1 MRNRKKILLLFI
13 NENVTKIE
21 VLHVGKEMCP
31 CDPDVV
37 AVQRYKATIIV
48 IQVPQTWSLEH
59 IKRAAKQGLGER
71 SKDKAATV

>member
-1 MRNRKKILLLFI
+1 
-13 NENVTKIE
+13 
-21 VLHVGKEMCP
+21 MCP